1 MTLIEGK
8 REGDFKGY
16 LPQFYSKCDRLEGGQ
31 EFSKYFET
39 HIATGMQA

>member
-8 REGDFKGY
+8 CEGGFKSN
-16 LPQFYSKCDRLEGGQ
+16 LPQFYSKCDWLEGGQ

-39 HIATGMQA
+39 HIATDMQA